1 MLARRPARKYSHVRL
16 ACTAVEEAPFRS
28 GLTSHAE
35 RLANPQ
41 KSRAT
46 PVGGALRQWRTS
58 SAGPH
63 ETEQEHAWPP
73 GRAMTATWGR
83 PESTKPVSRDK
94 RLGALGPG
102 GWWSLPHLYARVRSR
117 RSLRHVDCA
126 GANRGSVVR
135 EPQATGAKSCVMA
148 AIRDRSLPLAAA
160 ASERPRGR
168 SQPSLKMHL
177 RWRTTFTRFPLDV
190 TIRSGNP
197 STEGR
202 SCTSGCNPRSERPT
216 SVPSWAEAC

>member
-1 MLARRPARKYSHVRL
+1 MFAWLVRQSR
-16 ACTAVEEAPFRS
+16 TAPFRS

-63 ETEQEHAWPP
+63 QT
-73 GRAMTATWGR
+73 RAGARMAPWAGDDRYLGTAGVR
-83 PESTKPVSRDK
+83 RKPVSRDK